1 MSKASE
7 FLGDYFYPAMGIVRH
22 RRQWYRRES
31 AKYRLHPVIDHLADE
46 YDAIPH
52 DWHQLLLEY
61 PHRSVDDFNRV
72 AYTRDERAGEADK
85 QTVTSLGKYLS
96 RHYPQLA
103 DHIIRDVVALFTCS
117 GEFSVLRELDAM
129 VDAVMRGPRSC
140 MSASFNLHCADGVR
154 RHPYEVYDPK
164 LGWGMAIRK
173 DNDSIDGRAL
183 VFHAD
188 NVIKGFVRSYKRME
202 SGGYSGADEAL
213 EAWLKSQGYDKWGA
227 WDYCVETVIRHH
239 PLCDNGFLAP
249 YIDGG
254 SQTVDMRRDGTLAI
268 TDGGEYDCNNT
279 DGRSGETG
287 EECEECGD
295 RTHEDDMYWVSRHE
309 DRHVCQHCCD
319 DYYTYVYGRRGNQYY
334 VHNDNVVCV
343 GNEYYDVDY
352 LSDNN
357 IVELDDGEYEYVD
370 NAVCL
375 ADGSWRH
382 CDDSDVVRC
391 EDDDEYRLK
400 DDGCWQCAKS
410 NNWYSDSVDYVE
422 VDGETYHPD
431 HAPETEK
438 EEGESNE

>member
-1 MSKASE
+1 MSKASK

-46 YDAIPH
+46 HDAIPH

-154 RHPYEVYDPK
+154 RHPYEEYDPK

-202 SGGYSGADEAL
+202 SGG
-213 EAWLKSQGYDKWGA
+213 
-227 WDYCVETVIRHH
+227 
-239 PLCDNGFLAP
+239 
-249 YIDGG
+249 
-254 SQTVDMRRDGTLAI
+254 
-268 TDGGEYDCNNT
+268 
-279 DGRSGETG
+279 
-287 EECEECGD
+287 
-295 RTHEDDMYWVSRHE
+295 
-309 DRHVCQHCCD
+309 
-319 DYYTYVYGRRGNQYY
+319 
-334 VHNDNVVCV
+334 
-343 GNEYYDVDY
+343 
-352 LSDNN
+352 
-357 IVELDDGEYEYVD
+357 
-370 NAVCL
+370 
-375 ADGSWRH
+375 
-382 CDDSDVVRC
+382 
-391 EDDDEYRLK
+391 
-400 DDGCWQCAKS
+400 
-410 NNWYSDSVDYVE
+410 
-422 VDGETYHPD
+422 
-431 HAPETEK
+431 
-438 EEGESNE
+438 